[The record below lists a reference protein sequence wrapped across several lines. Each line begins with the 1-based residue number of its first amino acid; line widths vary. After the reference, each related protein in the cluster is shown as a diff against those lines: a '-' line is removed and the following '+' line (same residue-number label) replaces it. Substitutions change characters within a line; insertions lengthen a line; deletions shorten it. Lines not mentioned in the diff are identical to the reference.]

1 MTVSRLDHGKGRIVS
16 GVLAMKFARR
26 LVLVLFGST
35 VLGGAGRPEGFPVPE
50 TVAPGAKLVEV
61 YRGAELF
68 EGPTWDPQ
76 GNRLYF
82 SAIGKNKE
90 QILRL
95 DAPKQA
101 TVWADHAGVHGTCL
115 SIDGRLLGVQPR
127 RRRIVSLALGT
138 EKGKEFQALHE
149 DRMLNQPTDLCQAP
163 NGDVYFT
170 DPDFKRQKTSAV
182 YLLRPEG
189 QVLQALID
197 IPLPGS
203 VAVALDGR
211 TLYVSD
217 GFRKLWRAYP
227 IGENGGVGPG
237 VFFLN
242 PRTTNMNPPGG
253 MTLDERGNLYCA
265 GRGGVWVV
273 SPTARELGL
282 IAVPEY
288 CSDVA
293 FGGEDGKTL
302 FLTCRRKVYSLSMA
316 VRGAP
321 VGPER

>member
-1 MTVSRLDHGKGRIVS
+1 
-16 GVLAMKFARR
+16 MKSARR
-26 LVLVLFGST
+26 LALILFGSV

-61 YRGAELF
+61 YRGSELF
-68 EGPTWDPQ
+68 EGPTWDTQ
-76 GNRLYF
+76 GKRLYF
-82 SAIGKNKE
+82 SAIGKSKE

-95 DAPKQA
+95 DAPKKA
-101 TVWADHAGVHGTCL
+101 TVWVDHVGLRGTCL
-115 SIDGRLLGVQPR
+115 SIDGRLLGIQTLR
-127 RRRIVSLALGT
+127 RRVVSVALGT
-138 EKGKEFQALHE
+138 EKGEEFQVLHE
-149 DRMLNQPTDLCQAP
+149 DRSLNQPTDLCQAP
-163 NGDVYFT
+163 NGDVYFS

-182 YLLRPEG
+182 YLLRG
-189 QVLQALID
+189 DRQVLRVLID

-203 VAVALDGR
+203 VAVAPNGR

-227 IGENGGVGPG
+227 ISENGGVGPG

-242 PRTTNMNPPGG
+242 PRTTNMSPPGG
-253 MTLDERGNLYCA
+253 MTLDELGNLYCS

-273 SPTARELGL
+273 SPTAKELGL

-302 FLTCRRKVYSLSMA
+302 FLTCRRKVYSLSMT

-321 VGPER
+321 VRPER